1 MENEIIYII
10 LNIASSPEIPDT
22 VLSAFHN
29 EKDALNYIKKEIENI
44 QNQNFLDTQIQNHQ
58 DEYRLWNDENWL
70 ESLII
75 QKTELK

>member
-29 EKDALNYIKKEIENI
+29 EKDALNYIKKRN
-44 QNQNFLDTQIQNHQ
+44 
-58 DEYRLWNDENWL
+58 
-70 ESLII
+70 
-75 QKTELK
+75 